1 MSGSVLLNISEIHGD
16 SLLPMDRNGSSDPYI
31 KIVQCDEVLH
41 KTKPIKNTLN
51 PRWSE
56 IHTRIDSQ
64 DDKIILKVNINN
76 AIKSHFGSVRNSR
89 SHLVRSCS
97 GLFKV
102 VLGLVQVFL

>member
-1 MSGSVLLNISEIHGD
+1 MSGSMLLNISEIQGD
-16 SLLPMDRNGSSDPYI
+16 GLLPMDRNGSSDPYI

-56 IHTRIDSQ
+56 IHMRIDSQ

-76 AIKSHFGSVRNSR
+76 SINVGSVMSSR
-89 SHLVRSCS
+89 SHLLVRSCS
-97 GLFKV
+97 GLSKDV
-102 VLGLVQVFL
+102 